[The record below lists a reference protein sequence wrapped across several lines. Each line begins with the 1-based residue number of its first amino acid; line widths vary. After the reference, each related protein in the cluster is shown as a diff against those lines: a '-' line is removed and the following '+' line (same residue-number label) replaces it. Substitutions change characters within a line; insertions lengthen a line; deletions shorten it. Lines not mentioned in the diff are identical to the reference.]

1 MLVGIT
7 HQLNMATGNLIGRLT
22 RGQFVAGFKDGWATM
37 LWHDTKNMVQAAAMR
52 SQCRLAACSAA
63 QEAVSLSG
71 AQYDTVFQSCG
82 SVHAASLGW
91 PGTSIAD
98 CVGQVC
104 RAAGL
109 GAVGLY
115 G

>member
-1 MLVGIT
+1 MS
-7 HQLNMATGNLIGRLT
+7 T
-22 RGQFVAGFKDGWATM
+22 RGQSVAGFKDWWAAA
-37 LWHDTKNMVQAAAMR
+37 LWHDAKNMVQAAAMK
-52 SQCRLAACSAA
+52 SQCRLACTIGPLQCC
-63 QEAVSLSG
+63 QEAVLLSR

-82 SVHAASLGW
+82 RVHAASLGW

-104 RAAGL
+104 RAAGW